1 MIIYF
6 ADRNMNVI
14 GKAFTDLREGFSVRN
29 DEKVEDIE
37 SGVSSFSCDVV
48 FEDKDRLKV
57 EEMTKA
63 GNYLLRKNEDEA
75 EFYTIIDSELDS
87 DGHEVDIYAEDAGL
101 DLLNEIAGAFE
112 ATEAHPIAWYV
123 DKWAEGSGFEIGINE
138 IPDLSRK
145 LKWDG
150 EATVTERL
158 RSVATQFDNAEI
170 GYSFDIEGLTITH
183 KYINIYKKRGKDIGT
198 TLKLGKE
205 LENIVIKRSVANLA
219 TALMVT
225 GGIPDGKE
233 DAITLKD
240 YKYDDGDFYVDSE
253 GVLKSRR
260 AVEKWSR
267 YAWEAIL
274 PNYEG
279 HIVKTYSYDT
289 TSQETLCKHAVTAL
303 KAICD
308 MEVNYEVDIIELPR
322 NVKIGDRVNIVDDR
336 GKLYVSARL
345 LELKSSITAGSYKGT
360 FGEYL
365 IKDSGVSSKVEALAK
380 QFTELAKDRAFYTWI
395 AYADDEQGTGISLDP
410 TGKQYI
416 GISANRLTE
425 QVDTSDPSVFTWSVF
440 GGKDGEPGV
449 SLSEIV
455 EHYLISELSTGVTI
469 NTEGWSESAEMMTP
483 EKPYLWNYETLKYSD
498 GHEVNLDPKIIG
510 TLGEKGDE
518 GEPSPKMVMMTEQY
532 YLSES
537 AEELT
542 GGTWLDEAPTWEFGK
557 SLWIRWKTKWDS
569 PNPDIETFSDAVL
582 AKTYND
588 IFSAQ
593 VETKTELEVI
603 DGKVTSTVEQVVQLK
618 DDTDQMKEDAA
629 HLNNDILPDMQTSI
643 SQISQNA
650 EEIEI
655 SVSEMKTTVG
665 DVEGMK
671 SELTKITG
679 MLVDSDGVSFNF
691 SEILSKVLAAE
702 AELKEYDYFVNI
714 NKNDELGAT
723 ITIGDSETGM
733 VGRFTK
739 TSLDFLFNGE
749 VVASYGN
756 EGLTTDNVMVK
767 NQVKYFEK
775 WATRP
780 GKGDN
785 LNDVWTG
792 G

>member
-14 GKAFTDLREGFSVRN
+14 GKAFTNLREGFSVRN

-233 DAITLKD
+233 DAITLKG

-308 MEVNYEVDIIELPR
+308 MEVNYEVDIAQMPK
-322 NVKIGDRVNIVDDR
+322 NVKIGDRVNVVDDK
-336 GKLYVSARL
+336 GNLYVSARL
-345 LELKSSITAGSYKGT
+345 LELKTSICDKTHKAT
-360 FGEYL
+360 LGEYL
-365 IKDSGVSSKVEALAK
+365 IKESGISSKVEALAK
-380 QFTELAKDRAFYTWI
+380 QFTELAKDRVFYTWI
-395 AYADDEQGTGISLDP
+395 AYADDAEGSGISLDP

-440 GGKDGEPGV
+440 GGKDGAPGI

-455 EHYLISELSTGVTI
+455 EHYLISSQNTGVTI
-469 NTEGWSESAEMMTP
+469 DTEGWSNVAEMMTL
-483 EKPYLWNYETLKYSD
+483 EKPYLWNYETLIYSD
-498 GHEVNLDPKIIG
+498 GREVTLAPKLIG
-510 TLGEKGDE
+510 SLGEKGDE
-518 GEPSPKMVMMTEQY
+518 GAPPPKIVMMAEQY

-542 GGTWLDEAPTWEFGK
+542 GGEWLDEAPAWEFGK
-557 SLWIRWKTKWDS
+557 SLWIRWKTKWDK
-569 PNPDIETFSDAVL
+569 PNPEIYTYSDPVF
-582 AKTYND
+582 AKSYND
-588 IFSAQ
+588 IFEAQ
-593 VETKTELEVI
+593 VETSS
-603 DGKVTSTVEQVVQLK
+603 KVEQISDSITSTVEQVTKLQ
-618 DDTDQMKEDAA
+618 EDSD
-629 HLNNDILPDMQTSI
+629 HLNNDILPDMLTEI
-643 SQISQNA
+643 TEISQNA
-650 EEIEI
+650 GDIELK
-655 SVSEMKTTVG
+655 VSSMQNTIG

-671 SELTKITG
+671 SELSKITG
-679 MLVDSDGVSFNF
+679 MLIDENGVSFNF
-691 SEILSKVLAAE
+691 EEIFKRMTE
-702 AELKEYDYFVNI
+702 AEEKLDERQYYVNI
-714 NKNDELGAT
+714 DKNSADGAA
-723 ITIGDSETGM
+723 ITIGDSESGM

-739 TSLDFLFNGE
+739 TSLDFLFNGG

-785 LNDVWTG
+785 LNDVWIG